1 VAEAGARGMIL
12 VAVAGGKTFWFVTR
26 GLGVGALLLLTM
38 SVALGVLT
46 TVRVKSARWPR
57 FVTAGL
63 HRNLT
68 LLAIGFVVAHVLTTV
83 LDGYTS
89 IGLKDAVIPFL
100 SSYRPVWLGLGTI
113 AFDLLLILV
122 ATSLLRERI
131 GYRLWRYVH
140 WLAYASWPV
149 ALVHALGTG
158 TDARIGWM
166 RLVGIGC
173 VTVVVLAALARF
185 TLRPGL
191 PRPARATGTIAA
203 IVAPLAIVAWYQS
216 GPAQQG
222 WARRAGTPTSLLA
235 SQRKVSAPSA
245 QLASN
250 SLPTSPFSAT
260 LTGTEHERE
269 AASGLLDVAIRG
281 RLKGGAGGSVRIA
294 LRGQAL
300 QGGVAMTASGVSYV
314 PAGTRTVYLG
324 HVTALDGER
333 VIATVADHDGAK
345 IQLSFVLAID
355 SVSHTVAG
363 SVDATP
369 GAG

>member
-1 VAEAGARGMIL
+1 MIL
-12 VAVAGGKTFWFVTR
+12 AAAANGKTFWFVTR
-26 GLGVGALLLLTM
+26 GLGVGALLLLTA

-46 TVRVKSARWPR
+46 TVRVKSTRWPR

-68 LLAIGFVVAHVLTTV
+68 LLAIGFVAVHVVTTV

-100 SSYRPVWLGLGTI
+100 SSYRPVWLGLGAI
-113 AFDLLLILV
+113 SFDLLLILV

-158 TDARIGWM
+158 SDARVGWM

-173 VTVVVLAALARF
+173 VSVVMLAALARF
-185 TLRPGL
+185 ALRPGL
-191 PRPARATGTIAA
+191 PKGARLVGTLATLA
-203 IVAPLAIVAWYQS
+203 APLAIFAWYQS
-216 GPAQQG
+216 GPAKHG
-222 WARRAGTPTSLLA
+222 WAQRAGTPTSLLA
-235 SQRKVSAPSA
+235 SHRRVRAPVA
-245 QLASN
+245 QLVSVT
-250 SLPTSPFSAT
+250 LPRSPFSAS
-260 LTGTEHERE
+260 LAGTVRERS
-269 AASGLLDVAIRG
+269 ASGGLVDVVIRG
-281 RLKGGAGGSVRIA
+281 RLKGGAGGSVRID

-300 QGGVAMTASGVSYV
+300 QGGVSMTASGVSYV

-324 HVTALDGER
+324 DVTALSGQQVD
-333 VIATVADHDGAK
+333 ATVTDHAGAH
-345 IQLSFVLAID
+345 IQLAFVLAID
-355 SVSHTVAG
+355 SVSRTVTG

-369 GAG
+369 GAN

>member
-1 VAEAGARGMIL
+1 MIL
-12 VAVAGGKTFWFVTR
+12 AAAANGKTFWFVTR
-26 GLGVGALLLLTM
+26 GLGVGALLLLTA

-46 TVRVKSARWPR
+46 TVRVKSTRWPR

-68 LLAIGFVVAHVLTTV
+68 LLAIGFVGVHVVTTV

-100 SSYRPVWLGLGTI
+100 SSYRPVWLGLGAI

-122 ATSLLRERI
+122 VTSLLRERI

-158 TDARIGWM
+158 SDARVAWM

-173 VTVVVLAALARF
+173 VTAVVLAAMARF
-185 TLRPGL
+185 ALRPGL
-191 PRPARATGTIAA
+191 PRSARLVGTLVTLA
-203 IVAPLAIVAWYQS
+203 APLAILAWYQS
-216 GPAQQG
+216 GPAKNG

-235 SQRKVSAPSA
+235 SRRHVVRAPVGQLVSVALPS
-245 QLASN
+245 
-250 SLPTSPFSAT
+250 SPFSAS
-260 LTGTEHERE
+260 LAGTVRER
-269 AASGLLDVAIRG
+269 SVPGGLVDVVIRG
-281 RLKGGAGGSVRIA
+281 RLKGGAGGSVRID

-300 QGGVAMTASGVSYV
+300 QGGVSMTASGVSYV

-324 HVTALDGER
+324 DVTALSGQQ
-333 VIATVADHDGAK
+333 VFATVTDHAGAR
-345 IQLSFVLAID
+345 IQLAFVLAID
-355 SVSHTVAG
+355 SVGKTVTG

-369 GAG
+369 GAN

>member
-1 VAEAGARGMIL
+1 MIVAAATS
-12 VAVAGGKTFWFVTR
+12 GKTFWFVTR
-26 GLGVGALLLLTM
+26 GLGVGALLLLTA

-46 TVRVKSARWPR
+46 TVRWKSAWWPR

-68 LLAIGFVVAHVLTTV
+68 LLAIGFVALHVGTTL

-100 SSYRPVWLGLGTI
+100 SSYRPVWLGLGAI
-113 AFDLLLILV
+113 AFDLLLLLV

-158 TDARIGWM
+158 SDARLGWM
-166 RLVGIGC
+166 QLVGGGC
-173 VTVVVLAALARF
+173 VAVVVVAALSRF

-191 PRPARATGTIAA
+191 PRTTRLAGTLAA
-203 IVAPLAIVAWYQS
+203 LVVPLAIAVWYES
-216 GPAQQG
+216 GPAQHG
-222 WARRAGTPTSLLA
+222 WARRAGTPVSLLA
-235 SQRKVSAPSA
+235 SKRVVAVPKPQLVSV
-245 QLASN
+245 
-250 SLPTSPFSAT
+250 SLPRSPFSAT
-260 LTGTEHERE
+260 LSGTLKETNT
-269 AASGLLDVAIRG
+269 SDGQVDVVIRG
-281 RLKGGAGGSVRIA
+281 SLRGGAGGSVRID

-300 QGGVAMTASGVSYV
+300 QGGVSMSASGVSYV
-314 PAGTRTVYLG
+314 PAGTRTVYFG
-324 HVTALDGER
+324 HVSALDGQR
-333 VIATVADHDGAK
+333 VFATVIDHDHAR
-345 IQLSFVLAID
+345 IQLAFVLNID
-355 SVSHTVAG
+355 TVSKVVTG
-363 SVDATP
+363 SVAATP